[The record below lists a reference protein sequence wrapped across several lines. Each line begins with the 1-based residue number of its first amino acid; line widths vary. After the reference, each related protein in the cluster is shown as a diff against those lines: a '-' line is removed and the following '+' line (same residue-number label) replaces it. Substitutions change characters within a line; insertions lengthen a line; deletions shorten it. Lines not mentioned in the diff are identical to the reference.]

1 MTVVTMKCRASL
13 TMERQTLRTTVL
25 RAVVGPLDAKLIL
38 AVHDELVVERLE
50 DQAEDLGS
58 TLFLCSG
65 VALGLEDL

>member
-1 MTVVTMKCRASL
+1 LS
-13 TMERQTLRTTVL
+13 EH
-25 RAVVGPLDAKLIL
+25 LDAKLIL
-38 AVHDELVVERLE
+38 AVHDELVVECLE